1 MQSRPATFNSK
12 AKTYSNPT
20 YDPNRRGRN
29 GVHELSRALGVN
41 AYPTLVYFD
50 EKAGVIA
57 PISGYKQPGQME
69 LYLKFFHEAYQP
81 GAGQEAWEQYRDS
94 FEYTWR

>member
-1 MQSRPATFNSK
+1 M
-12 AKTYSNPT
+12 
-20 YDPNRRGRN
+20 
-29 GVHELSRALGVN
+29 N

-69 LYLKFFHEAYQP
+69 LYLKFFNEAYQP